1 MHRILA
7 VGADS
12 SLLYIRGLV
21 LARSGASVAIA
32 IPEEALPL
40 MKSGDFDLLVLC
52 HSLPQ
57 RELQSLT
64 MAARACAR
72 PVRTLLLE
80 SPGVLSSSPVQ
91 VHSRFR
97 LDDGPDR
104 LILAV
109 QALLASLDTVPP
121 ASGLRLLPSIP
132 SATPAP
138 RKLVTLDKSAQIRP
152 RNLSITFRKAQK

>member
-1 MHRILA
+1 MHQILA

-12 SLLYIRGLV
+12 SLLYVRGLV
-21 LARSGASVAIA
+21 LARSGASVAISN
-32 IPEEALPL
+32 PEEAVLVL
-40 MKSGDFDLLVLC
+40 KSGDFDLLVLC
-52 HSLPQ
+52 HSLLQ
-57 RELQSLT
+57 RELQTLT

-80 SPGVLSSSPVQ
+80 SPGVLYNSPVQ

-109 QALLASLDTVPP
+109 QAILTSLDTLPP
-121 ASGLRLLPSIP
+121 APGLRLLPSIQ
-132 SATPAP
+132 STTPLP
-138 RKLVTLDKSAQIRP
+138 RKPISLDKSAQIRP
-152 RNLSITFRKAQK
+152 RNLSITYRKAQK